1 MVAAVAAAAVPPRAT
16 QARTRRTRS
25 AGGRAMAF
33 TRRWSAKPRGPSSPD
48 LVPNARQRGSL
59 RLASRSVSQPLRGGS
74 MSKLKLPSPA
84 MIVACVALF
93 AAMGG
98 TGYAA
103 GQFAHRA
110 TASASKAKRGPRG
123 KRGPAGPAGIQGAIG
138 PRGATG
144 PKGDRGET
152 GAKGDR
158 GEAGP
163 AGPVELR
170 YVEGPTVSVGAGGKE
185 TAQVFC
191 PSGFHDTGGGMIGQA
206 SFGFNIASSAPSGN
220 NAWIVDVEN
229 ITGSTQKF
237 NAYVVCT
244 TATSVS

>member
-1 MVAAVAAAAVPPRAT
+1 
-16 QARTRRTRS
+16 
-25 AGGRAMAF
+25 
-33 TRRWSAKPRGPSSPD
+33 
-48 LVPNARQRGSL
+48 
-59 RLASRSVSQPLRGGS
+59 
-74 MSKLKLPSPA
+74 MSKLTVPSPA
-84 MIVACVALF
+84 MIVACIALF

-110 TASASKAKRGPRG
+110 TAGASKTKRGPRG
-123 KRGPAGPAGIQGAIG
+123 KRGPAGPQGAQGPQGAIG
-138 PRGATG
+138 PRGETG
-144 PKGDRGET
+144 SKGDRGEV
-152 GAKGDR
+152 
-158 GEAGP
+158 GP

-170 YVEGPTVSVGAGGKE
+170 YVEGPTVTVAAGGKE
-185 TAQVFC
+185 TEQVFC

-206 SFGFNIASSAPSGN
+206 SFGFNIASSAPSGD

>member
-1 MVAAVAAAAVPPRAT
+1 
-16 QARTRRTRS
+16 
-25 AGGRAMAF
+25 
-33 TRRWSAKPRGPSSPD
+33 
-48 LVPNARQRGSL
+48 
-59 RLASRSVSQPLRGGS
+59 

-84 MIVACVALF
+84 MIVACIALF

-110 TASASKAKRGPRG
+110 TASAAKAKRGPRG
-123 KRGPAGPAGIQGAIG
+123 KRGPAGPQGAQG
-138 PRGATG
+138 PAGARGAAG
-144 PKGDRGET
+144 PKGDRGEV
-152 GAKGDR
+152 
-158 GEAGP
+158 GP

-170 YVEGPTVSVGAGGKE
+170 YVEGPTVTVAAGGKE
-185 TAQVFC
+185 VAQVFC

-229 ITGSTQKF
+229 VTGSTQKF

>member
-1 MVAAVAAAAVPPRAT
+1 
-16 QARTRRTRS
+16 
-25 AGGRAMAF
+25 
-33 TRRWSAKPRGPSSPD
+33 
-48 LVPNARQRGSL
+48 
-59 RLASRSVSQPLRGGS
+59 

-84 MIVACVALF
+84 MIVACIALF

-110 TASASKAKRGPRG
+110 TASTAKTKRGPRG
-123 KRGPAGPAGIQGAIG
+123 KRGPAGPQGPQG
-138 PRGATG
+138 PTGARGATG
-144 PKGDRGET
+144 AAGARGERGET
-152 GAKGDR
+152 
-158 GEAGP
+158 GP

-170 YVEGPTVSVGAGGKE
+170 YVEGPTVTVGAGGKE
-185 TAQVFC
+185 VAQVFC

-229 ITGSTQKF
+229 VTGSTQKF

>member
-1 MVAAVAAAAVPPRAT
+1 
-16 QARTRRTRS
+16 
-25 AGGRAMAF
+25 
-33 TRRWSAKPRGPSSPD
+33 
-48 LVPNARQRGSL
+48 
-59 RLASRSVSQPLRGGS
+59 
-74 MSKLKLPSPA
+74 MSKLKVPSPA
-84 MIVACVALF
+84 MIVACIALF

-110 TASASKAKRGPRG
+110 TATASKAKRGPRG
-123 KRGPAGPAGIQGAIG
+123 KRGPAGPQGVQGVPGARGPIG
-138 PRGATG
+138 PAGPIG

-152 GAKGDR
+152 
-158 GEAGP
+158 GP

-170 YVEGPTVSVGAGGKE
+170 YVEGPTVTVAAGGKE
-185 TAQVFC
+185 TEQVFC

>member
-1 MVAAVAAAAVPPRAT
+1 
-16 QARTRRTRS
+16 
-25 AGGRAMAF
+25 
-33 TRRWSAKPRGPSSPD
+33 
-48 LVPNARQRGSL
+48 
-59 RLASRSVSQPLRGGS
+59 

-84 MIVACVALF
+84 MIVACLALF

-103 GQFAHRA
+103 GQLAHE
-110 TASASKAKRGPRG
+110 ASARASKAKRGPRG
-123 KRGPAGPAGIQGAIG
+123 KRGPAGPAGVQGPQGAIG
-138 PRGATG
+138 PRGDSG
-144 PKGDRGET
+144 PKGDRGEI
-152 GAKGDR
+152 
-158 GEAGP
+158 GP

-170 YVEGPTVSVGAGGKE
+170 YVEGPTVTVAAGGKE
-185 TAQVFC
+185 VEQVFC

-229 ITGSTQKF
+229 VTGSTQKF